1 MTQAKQWRSSR
12 STTALLERPAGGGTP
27 PSKVCLPRHW
37 TFLAICKCPG
47 HPSQCLLSPTS
58 HFSIRNSSHTGGR
71 LFLWC
76 ARLGPTAWPLHKPCP
91 LPEPPLLQICK
102 NTLNSRFKLHL
113 REASRAA
120 RSKTVA
126 PPAPLY
132 PSNPLLSLCQHV
144 SLRPYCLY
152 CFSAF
157 YPSPSLTGGLIR
169 MGSLSCALLHS

>member
-1 MTQAKQWRSSR
+1 MKKQQVHNCSPGASSR
-12 STTALLERPAGGGTP
+12 WRNPAIQG
-27 PSKVCLPRHW
+27 
-37 TFLAICKCPG
+37 
-47 HPSQCLLSPTS
+47 LSPTPLNLPCHLQMPRTPIAVPALS

-76 ARLGPTAWPLHKPCP
+76 ARLSPTAWPLHKPCP

-126 PPAPLY
+126 PPAPSLSQQ
-132 PSNPLLSLCQHV
+132 PSFITLPACLTQTLLSL
-144 SLRPYCLY
+144 LLL
-152 CFSAF
+152 CFLSI
-157 YPSPSLTGGLIR
+157 SLTNR
-169 MGSLSCALLHS
+169 WTH

>member
-1 MTQAKQWRSSR
+1 MKKQQVHNCSPGASSR
-12 STTALLERPAGGGTP
+12 WRNPAIQG
-27 PSKVCLPRHW
+27 
-37 TFLAICKCPG
+37 
-47 HPSQCLLSPTS
+47 LSPTPLNLPCHLQMPRTPIAVPALS

-120 RSKTVA
+120 QSKTVA

>member
-1 MTQAKQWRSSR
+1 MTQAKQWRRSR
-12 STTALLERPAGGGTP
+12 STTALLEHPAGGGTP

-58 HFSIRNSSHTGGR
+58 HFLIRNSSHTGGR

-91 LPEPPLLQICK
+91 LPEPPLLQISK
-102 NTLNSRFKLHL
+102 NTLNSRFKLLHL

-120 RSKTVA
+120 RSKTAA
-126 PPAPLY
+126 PPC
-132 PSNPLLSLCQHV
+132 PSLSQQPSFITLPACLTQTLLSL
-144 SLRPYCLY
+144 LLL
-152 CFSAF
+152 CFLSI
-157 YPSPSLTGGLIR
+157 SLTNR
-169 MGSLSCALLHS
+169 WTH